1 MTKRERLIEIIDRL
15 NDGDDITDV
24 LTLFRSMDNLINV
37 ITKEGLLMMLNPHST
52 SFNTDY
58 QGQVLLS
65 MLDADTTGDVLR
77 SIAEESFRDVL
88 EENGEYYYLGAY
100 GEGELSDL
108 KELFETSSNYSCERI
123 ADAIL
128 SNEYYE
134 MFSIDRVD
142 VFVDVVNQ
150 LNIENQE
157 RLKQYILENHRGFEF
172 EDGAILGDDNVIDA
186 INDQSYFDEI
196 YAIDDN
202 LEQELYNLYS
212 QGYNQAW
219 ESEQQKYVF
228 DALREYF
235 DMDNLWTE
243 DGKGNWKL
251 KLRIPNFEQIVRDY
265 LDETIDGYPYEPID
279 YYGNFISILTVLMS
293 NHRDYKYLSFRIIE
307 YPYDVKKHINE
318 LFGDYI

>member
-37 ITKEGLLMMLNPHST
+37 ITKEGLLMMLNPYGT
-52 SFNTDY
+52 SFNSDY
-58 QGQVLLS
+58 QGRVLLS
-65 MLDADTTGDVLR
+65 MLNNDIGGDVLR
-77 SIAEESFRDVL
+77 TIAEECFRDVL
-88 EENGEYYYLGAY
+88 EENGEYYYMGTY
-100 GEGELSDL
+100 GDGELSDL

-142 VFVDVVNQ
+142 VFDDVVNQ

-157 RLKQYILENHRGFEF
+157 RLKKYILDKHRGFEF
-172 EDGAILGDDNVIDA
+172 DDGTILGDDNVIDA

-202 LEQELYNLYS
+202 LEQELYNVYS
-212 QGYNQAW
+212 QAYNNAW

-235 DMDNLWTE
+235 DMDNLWAE
-243 DGKGNWKL
+243 DGKGGWKL

-265 LDETIDGYPYEPID
+265 LAETSAFPFEPID
-279 YYGNFISILTVLMS
+279 YYGNFISILTVLMQNS
-293 NHRDYKYLSFRIIE
+293 SDYKFLSFYIVE

>member
-1 MTKRERLIEIIDRL
+1 MTKRERLIDYIERL

-37 ITKEGLLMMLNPHST
+37 ITKEGLLMMLNPYGT
-52 SFNTDY
+52 SFNSDY
-58 QGQVLLS
+58 QGQVLLT
-65 MLDADTTGDVLR
+65 MLNNDIGGDVLR
-77 SIAEESFRDVL
+77 TIAEECFRDVL
-88 EENGEYYYLGAY
+88 EENGEYYYIGSY
-100 GEGELSDL
+100 GDGELSDL

-142 VFVDVVNQ
+142 VFDDVVNQ

-157 RLKQYILENHRGFEF
+157 RLKKHILDKHRGFEF
-172 EDGAILGDDNVIDA
+172 DDGTILGDDNVIDA

-196 YAIDDN
+196 YAMDDN
-202 LEQELYNLYS
+202 LEQELYNVYS
-212 QGYNQAW
+212 QAYNNAW

-228 DALREYF
+228 GALTEYF
-235 DMDNLWTE
+235 DMDNLW
-243 DGKGNWKL
+243 GKNEKGDWKL
-251 KLRIPNFEQIVRDY
+251 KIRIPNFEQIVSDY
-265 LDETIDGYPYEPID
+265 LVETIDGYPYEPID
-279 YYGNFISILTVLMS
+279 YFGNFISILTLLMS
-293 NHRDYKYLSFRIIE
+293 NHREYKYLSFRIIE
-307 YPYDVKKHINE
+307 YPYNVKEHINE